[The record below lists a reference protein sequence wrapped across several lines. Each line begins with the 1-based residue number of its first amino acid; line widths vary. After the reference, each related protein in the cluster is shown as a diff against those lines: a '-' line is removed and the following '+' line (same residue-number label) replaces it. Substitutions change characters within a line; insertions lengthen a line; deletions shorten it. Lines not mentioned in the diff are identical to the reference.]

1 MPKPT
6 KLPLIGYLA
15 LSIPFAIY
23 ACSSEEQSGGASK
36 GSEQSGANPDQD
48 LAQIIDDSAIDNDK
62 RLAVLRAD
70 CAKNYHYDRDTGDV
84 VGILVDK
91 LQHGG
96 TDQLHRAKE
105 ELSSLSAIALPE
117 IESLLKRNFDSEAA
131 FSIIQNTIEI
141 LGSMDTPGAHGPLMK
156 CLDHARDA
164 VRTTALRSLSEGA
177 ALPEDFERLRDHI
190 PIERE
195 SPRQLAAIALY
206 TADPVR
212 AAHEYLDWFENDVF
226 TDLWPYVISKVIE
239 RREPEVVERCRK
251 LYPSMLP
258 NVALWLAASAAAG
271 GDDLAWDTINL
282 YLKSDLIG
290 QRTPALTA
298 LISVGMVDE
307 VRPFINGDANAAIR
321 SLACQGALNINP
333 KPDWVDEE
341 LIMLL
346 DDPSNDVRQMALS
359 YLISIGNPSA
369 QDIVISML
377 QGPRT
382 QLQDAVLVLV
392 PSMEGQ
398 PEFAQRCLDT
408 LLAIDQKN
416 SHLELRER
424 TSILQAIGQLPLAGA
439 ASYLRKVSLERRD
452 EKVQGLRAHRFAM
465 IQGANTGQAGRSF
478 LMEALKEEEDPA
490 RRLDIIW
497 AIASDRD
504 ELSRSFMIDHVQSP
518 IGPNEL
524 LFTAN
529 RLAKIGPTSRV
540 APVLKRVTLRCS
552 DQVVRPALQCL
563 LWKWY

>member
-1 MPKPT
+1 MSKPS
-6 KLPLIGYLA
+6 KPLIAFLLA
-15 LSIPFAIY
+15 LSVTVAVSSCP
-23 ACSSEEQSGGASK
+23 SEEPAARGPQSAGQGGGAP
-36 GSEQSGANPDQD
+36 GQD
-48 LAQIIDDSAIDNDK
+48 LADVIDDSVLDGDK
-62 RLAVLRAD
+62 RLAVLRAN
-70 CAKNYHYDRDTGDV
+70 CTKNYHFDRDTGDV

-91 LQHGG
+91 LQNGG

-105 ELSSLSAIALPE
+105 ELSSLAGIALPE
-117 IESLLKRNFDSEAA
+117 VESLLKRNFDSEAG

-141 LGSMDTPGAHGPLMK
+141 LGSMDHPGAHAPLMK

-164 VRTTALRSLSEGA
+164 VRTAALRSLSEGS
-177 ALPEDFERLRDHI
+177 ALPEDFERLLSHI

-195 SPRQLAAIALY
+195 SPRQLAAIALS

-239 RREPEVVERCRK
+239 RREPEIVERCRQ

-258 NVALWLAASAAAG
+258 NIALWLAASAAAG
-271 GDDLAWDTINL
+271 GDAKAWDTINL
-282 YLKSDLIG
+282 YLKSDLID

-298 LISVGMVDE
+298 LVGVGMMDE
-307 VRPFINGDANAAIR
+307 VRPFINSDSDPTIR
-321 SLACQGALNINP
+321 SLACQAALNMDP

-341 LIMLL
+341 ITMLL
-346 DDPSNDVRQMALS
+346 NDPSTQVRQMALS
-359 YLISIGNPSA
+359 YLVSIGNSSA
-369 QDIVISML
+369 QDIVISLL
-377 QGPRT
+377 QGTRA
-382 QLQDAVLVLV
+382 QVQEAVLILV
-392 PSMEGQ
+392 PSLSAQE
-398 PEFAQRCLDT
+398 EFAQRCLDT
-408 LLAIDQKN
+408 LLAIDQKS

-424 TSILQAIGQLPLAGA
+424 TSTLQAIGQLPLAGA
-439 ASYLRKVSLERRD
+439 AAYLRKISLERPD
-452 EKVQGLRAHRFAM
+452 EKIQGLLAHRFAM
-465 IQGANTGQAGRSF
+465 IQSANTGLPGRGY
-478 LMEALKEEEDPA
+478 LLEALKEEKVPA

-497 AIASDRD
+497 AISSDRD
-504 ELSRSFMIDHVQSP
+504 ELSRSFLIDHIQSP

-524 LFTAN
+524 LFSAD